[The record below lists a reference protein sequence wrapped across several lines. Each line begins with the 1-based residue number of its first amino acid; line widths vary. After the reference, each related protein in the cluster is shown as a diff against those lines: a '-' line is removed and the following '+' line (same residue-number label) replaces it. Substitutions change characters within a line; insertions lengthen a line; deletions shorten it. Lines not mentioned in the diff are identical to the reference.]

1 MSEEN
6 KFTATQ
12 EEFEKPKQGKKSIFI
27 IIALLVVMI
36 AIVGAYLL
44 RLNQSRYIFDK
55 KINQYFS
62 TSEKVNYNTMK
73 VNADLSLSV
82 NGVDADVQELGELV
96 NDAKISINAEVDQE
110 TQEEIVGLKLTK
122 NEKELLGINAKLA
135 IKTDD
140 MYMNLGELFDKTIK
154 MKISEVYDADV
165 SMFTTENVN
174 PKASSIVM
182 KELKAQL
189 KDEYFSKEKVNIENE
204 NLIKNT
210 MELPLEDV
218 AAIIQNICENLSD
231 NEEFLNYFE
240 NPEEIKE
247 SLQDISDEADTYIF
261 EEDEYLTIDV
271 YTKGFM
277 KEIVRVDVSMDIEG
291 DNYKMAFT
299 KLSESEYSYQVYV
312 NDEEQLTGK
321 INYTNQGNDFSMG
334 ISMEADGVE
343 IAMKVE
349 GNVVYDEELSDFD
362 VSDAVNYEELTMDD
376 IYTIMGNF
384 MSSDLYEIFN
394 TTAGEGRNLE
404 GSTEE
409 EESEEGRAKEEAELR
424 IAEVSTDYYEEK
436 YANEN
441 EEIGELDDYIEEQ
454 ISLSSQK
461 TTSGDFVVTI
471 QNKKVEVLKDDE
483 VIATGILE
491 EGFVDW
497 ES

>member
-122 NEKELLGINAKLA
+122 NEKELLGINAKLE

-291 DNYKMAFT
+291 DNYQMAFT
-299 KLSESEYSYQVYV
+299 KLSETEYSYKLYV
-312 NDEEQLTGK
+312 DDEEQLSGK
-321 INYTNQGNDFSMG
+321 INYVNHENDFSIEFSVEAEG
-334 ISMEADGVE
+334 IQ
-343 IAMKVE
+343 IAMKVA
-349 GNVVYDEELSDFD
+349 GNVVYNEALSDFD
-362 VSDAVNYEELTMDD
+362 TSDTVNYKELTMDD
-376 IYTIMGNF
+376 MYEIMGNF
-384 MSSDLYEIFN
+384 MSSELYGIFD
-394 TTAGEGRNLE
+394 TTSKNKENLE
-404 GSTEE
+404 FGDT
-409 EESEEGRAKEEAELR
+409 SEEGEITDWNEDEEE
-424 IAEVSTDYYEEK
+424 
-436 YANEN
+436 
-441 EEIGELDDYIEEQ
+441 
-454 ISLSSQK
+454 
-461 TTSGDFVVTI
+461 F
-471 QNKKVEVLKDDE
+471 
-483 VIATGILE
+483 
-491 EGFVDW
+491 
-497 ES
+497 

>member
-122 NEKELLGINAKLA
+122 NEKELLGINAKLE

-291 DNYKMAFT
+291 DNYQMAFT
-299 KLSESEYSYQVYV
+299 KLSETEYSYKLYV
-312 NDEEQLTGK
+312 DDEEQLSGK
-321 INYTNQGNDFSMG
+321 INYVNHENDFS
-334 ISMEADGVE
+334 IEFSVEAEGTQ
-343 IAMKVE
+343 IAMKVA
-349 GNVVYDEELSDFD
+349 GNVVYNEDLSDFD
-362 VSDAVNYEELTMDD
+362 TSNTVNYKELTMDD
-376 IYTIMGNF
+376 MYEIMGNF
-384 MSSDLYEIFN
+384 MSSELYGIFD
-394 TTAGEGRNLE
+394 TTSKNKENLE
-404 GSTEE
+404 FGDT
-409 EESEEGRAKEEAELR
+409 SEEGEITDWNEDEEEF
-424 IAEVSTDYYEEK
+424 Y
-436 YANEN
+436 
-441 EEIGELDDYIEEQ
+441 
-454 ISLSSQK
+454 
-461 TTSGDFVVTI
+461 
-471 QNKKVEVLKDDE
+471 
-483 VIATGILE
+483 
-491 EGFVDW
+491 
-497 ES
+497 

>member
-73 VNADLSLSV
+73 VNADLSLSA

-122 NEKELLGINAKLA
+122 NEKELLGINAKLE

-218 AAIIQNICENLSD
+218 VAIIQNICENLSD

-291 DNYKMAFT
+291 DNYQMAFT
-299 KLSESEYSYQVYV
+299 KLSETEYSYKLYV
-312 NDEEQLTGK
+312 DDEEQLSGK
-321 INYTNQGNDFSMG
+321 INYVNHENDFS
-334 ISMEADGVE
+334 IEFSVEAEGTQ
-343 IAMKVE
+343 IAMKVA
-349 GNVVYDEELSDFD
+349 GNVVYNEDLSDFD
-362 VSDAVNYEELTMDD
+362 TSNTVNYKELTMDD
-376 IYTIMGNF
+376 MYEIMGNF
-384 MSSDLYEIFN
+384 MSSELYGIFD
-394 TTAGEGRNLE
+394 TTSKNKENLE
-404 GSTEE
+404 FGDT
-409 EESEEGRAKEEAELR
+409 SEEGEITDWNEDEEE
-424 IAEVSTDYYEEK
+424 
-436 YANEN
+436 
-441 EEIGELDDYIEEQ
+441 
-454 ISLSSQK
+454 
-461 TTSGDFVVTI
+461 F
-471 QNKKVEVLKDDE
+471 
-483 VIATGILE
+483 
-491 EGFVDW
+491 
-497 ES
+497 

>member
-122 NEKELLGINAKLA
+122 NEKELLGINAKLE

-218 AAIIQNICENLSD
+218 VAIIQNICENLSD

-291 DNYKMAFT
+291 DNYQMAFT
-299 KLSESEYSYQVYV
+299 KLSETEYSYKLYV
-312 NDEEQLTGK
+312 DDEEQLSGK
-321 INYTNQGNDFSMG
+321 INYVNHENDFS
-334 ISMEADGVE
+334 IEFSVEAEGTQ
-343 IAMKVE
+343 IAMKVA
-349 GNVVYDEELSDFD
+349 GNVVYNEDLSDFD
-362 VSDAVNYEELTMDD
+362 TSNTVNYKELTMDD
-376 IYTIMGNF
+376 MYEIMGNF
-384 MSSDLYEIFN
+384 MSSELYGIFD
-394 TTAGEGRNLE
+394 TTSKNKENLE
-404 GSTEE
+404 FGDT
-409 EESEEGRAKEEAELR
+409 SEEGEITDWNEDEEE
-424 IAEVSTDYYEEK
+424 
-436 YANEN
+436 
-441 EEIGELDDYIEEQ
+441 
-454 ISLSSQK
+454 
-461 TTSGDFVVTI
+461 F
-471 QNKKVEVLKDDE
+471 
-483 VIATGILE
+483 
-491 EGFVDW
+491 
-497 ES
+497 

>member
-122 NEKELLGINAKLA
+122 NEKELLGINAKLE

-291 DNYKMAFT
+291 DNYQMAFT
-299 KLSESEYSYQVYV
+299 KLSETEYSYKLYV
-312 NDEEQLTGK
+312 DDEEQLSGK
-321 INYTNQGNDFSMG
+321 INYVNHENDFS
-334 ISMEADGVE
+334 IEFSVEAEGTQ
-343 IAMKVE
+343 IAMKVA
-349 GNVVYDEELSDFD
+349 GNVVYNEALSDFD
-362 VSDAVNYEELTMDD
+362 TSNTVNYKELTMDD
-376 IYTIMGNF
+376 MYEIMGNF
-384 MSSDLYEIFN
+384 MSSELYGIFD
-394 TTAGEGRNLE
+394 TTSKNKENLE
-404 GSTEE
+404 FGDT
-409 EESEEGRAKEEAELR
+409 SEEGEITDWNEDEEE
-424 IAEVSTDYYEEK
+424 
-436 YANEN
+436 
-441 EEIGELDDYIEEQ
+441 
-454 ISLSSQK
+454 
-461 TTSGDFVVTI
+461 F
-471 QNKKVEVLKDDE
+471 
-483 VIATGILE
+483 
-491 EGFVDW
+491 
-497 ES
+497 

>member
-122 NEKELLGINAKLA
+122 NEKELLGINAKLE

-291 DNYKMAFT
+291 DNYQMAFT
-299 KLSESEYSYQVYV
+299 KLSETEYSYKLYV
-312 NDEEQLTGK
+312 DDEEQLSGK
-321 INYTNQGNDFSMG
+321 INYVNHENDFS
-334 ISMEADGVE
+334 IEFSVEAEGTQ
-343 IAMKVE
+343 IAMKVA
-349 GNVVYDEELSDFD
+349 GNVVYNEDLSDFD
-362 VSDAVNYEELTMDD
+362 TSNTVNYKELTMDD
-376 IYTIMGNF
+376 MYEIMGNF
-384 MSSDLYEIFN
+384 MSSELYGIFD
-394 TTAGEGRNLE
+394 TTSKNKENLE
-404 GSTEE
+404 FGDT
-409 EESEEGRAKEEAELR
+409 SEEGEITDWNEDEEE
-424 IAEVSTDYYEEK
+424 
-436 YANEN
+436 
-441 EEIGELDDYIEEQ
+441 
-454 ISLSSQK
+454 
-461 TTSGDFVVTI
+461 F
-471 QNKKVEVLKDDE
+471 
-483 VIATGILE
+483 
-491 EGFVDW
+491 
-497 ES
+497 

>member
-291 DNYKMAFT
+291 DNYQMAFT
-299 KLSESEYSYQVYV
+299 KLSETEYSYKLYV
-312 NDEEQLTGK
+312 DDEEQLSGK
-321 INYTNQGNDFSMG
+321 INYVNHENDFS
-334 ISMEADGVE
+334 IEFSVEAEGTQ
-343 IAMKVE
+343 IAMKVA
-349 GNVVYDEELSDFD
+349 GNVVYNEALSDFD
-362 VSDAVNYEELTMDD
+362 TSNTVNYKELTMDD
-376 IYTIMGNF
+376 MYEIMGNF
-384 MSSDLYEIFN
+384 MSSELYGIFD
-394 TTAGEGRNLE
+394 TTSKNKENLE
-404 GSTEE
+404 FGDT
-409 EESEEGRAKEEAELR
+409 SEEGEITDWNEDEEE
-424 IAEVSTDYYEEK
+424 
-436 YANEN
+436 
-441 EEIGELDDYIEEQ
+441 
-454 ISLSSQK
+454 
-461 TTSGDFVVTI
+461 F
-471 QNKKVEVLKDDE
+471 
-483 VIATGILE
+483 
-491 EGFVDW
+491 
-497 ES
+497 